1 MRRARLPNRRSPY
14 RDVLLDDGRAPV
26 CGRGP
31 AGKCPPISLS
41 IDTLGQVAA
50 TLSVVAFAAA
60 GALQLSALAFISS
73 WILAFLGVALEV
85 AVQYLVISGWASC
98 WIAIAI
104 LIGVLTNTL
113 SFAGCM
119 DQQQNAG
126 RNVNAGSGIEIN

>member
-1 MRRARLPNRRSPY
+1 M
-14 RDVLLDDGRAPV
+14 
-26 CGRGP
+26 
-31 AGKCPPISLS
+31 
-41 IDTLGQVAA
+41 AA

-85 AVQYLVISGWASC
+85 AVQHLVISGRASC